1 MRVLINGREAA
12 SVDALDRGL
21 QYGDGLFET
30 LAVRRGQ
37 ARFLDRHLHRLRE
50 GAARLAMPLPGPD
63 ELQEALARAC
73 PAGQGVLKLMVT
85 RGTGERGYRP
95 PRRVQPTWIV
105 AAFPWPE
112 FAPSHWSA
120 GVRLRRC
127 RTRLGRNAAL
137 AGIKHLN
144 RLEQVLARAEWD
156 DADVAEGLM
165 MDDHDMAV
173 GGTQSN
179 LFARIAGRWVT
190 PALAECGVAGIMR
203 GAFRDWAAE
212 QGDPVVERGLPA
224 AELAGASAM
233 LLTNALIGAW
243 PVREYAGSPLAI
255 DPQAARFNA
264 WVAAQ

>member
-1 MRVLINGREAA
+1 MRVRVHGRDDAG
-12 SVDALDRGL
+12 VDALDRGL

-30 LAVRRGQ
+30 IAVRDGR
-37 ARFLDRHLHRLRE
+37 ARFLDRHLARLQA
-50 GAARLAMPLPGPD
+50 GAARLAIPLPAAG
-63 ELQEALARAC
+63 ELRERLAPAC
-73 PAGQGVLKLMVT
+73 PAGQGVLKLIVT

-95 PRRVQPTWIV
+95 PRTVQPTCIV

-120 GVRLRRC
+120 GIRLRRC

-156 DADVAEGLM
+156 DAAVAEGLM
-165 MDDHDMAV
+165 MDDRDMAV
-173 GGTQSN
+173 GGTQCN
-179 LFARIAGRWVT
+179 LFARVAGRWVT
-190 PALAECGVAGIMR
+190 PSLAECGVAGVMR
-203 GAFRDWAAE
+203 GVFRDWAAE
-212 QGDPVVERGLPA
+212 QGDPVIERELPA
-224 AELAGASAM
+224 ADLADASAM

-243 PVREYAGSPLAI
+243 PVREYAGAALAI
-255 DPQAARFNA
+255 DPQAARFND